1 MIGKGRYFGRS
12 QGKLDKVTILCQ
24 GKYSIEQADDS
35 LTVREVENDAS
46 VSFLLPH
53 SDASGY
59 NVIVRGL
66 TFN

>member
-1 MIGKGRYFGRS
+1 MTGKGRYFDRS
-12 QGKLDKVTILCQ
+12 QGKLDRVTTHCQ
-24 GKYSIEQADDS
+24 GKYSIEPADDS
-35 LTVREVENDAS
+35 LTIREVEQGAS